1 MMKSKITFEAKK
13 TGYRIS
19 SINYKIYRFVNKQFK
34 MDLTWNE
41 FERTDM
47 RVGTIIEVNDFPEAR
62 KPAFQLTIDF
72 GSEIGIRKSSA
83 QITKRYQ
90 KEDLVNRQ
98 IVAVVNFPKKQI
110 GKFMSECLVLGAVGE
125 EGDVILLAPDFKIP
139 NGLRIG

>member
-1 MMKSKITFEAKK
+1 
-13 TGYRIS
+13 
-19 SINYKIYRFVNKQFK
+19 

-72 GSEIGIRKSSA
+72 GAEIGIRKSSA

-90 KEDLVNRQ
+90 KDDLVNRQ